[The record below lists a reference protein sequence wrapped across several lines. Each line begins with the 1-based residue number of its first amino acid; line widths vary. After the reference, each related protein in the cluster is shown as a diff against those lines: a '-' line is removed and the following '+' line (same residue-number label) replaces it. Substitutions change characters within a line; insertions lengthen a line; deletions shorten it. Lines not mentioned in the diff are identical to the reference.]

1 MDPVRSWPG
10 FGLVCLSTNLAT
22 FRIRHMPSVQCPP
35 LLHPHT
41 IARPSYTP
49 TPLPAPPGPGPAAG
63 TGAGA
68 GAGGLAASSAGARP
82 APVPAHAPAPVLA
95 PAPVPTWRP
104 ARLPQP
110 AQGLGLGFRGFRD
123 LGFTSVSRS
132 DISACTLRYVGF
144 IATALDKPTY

>member
-49 TPLPAPPGPGPAAG
+49 TPLPAPPTPPQLCPPLLHPHTFARPSYTPTPLPAPPTPPHLCPPLQARGQQLVQVQVLGQEAWRPHQLEPGLRPC
-63 TGAGA
+63 
-68 GAGGLAASSAGARP
+68 LRMLLHLCLRLRLCPHGARP
-82 APVPAHAPAPVLA
+82 ACLNLHRV
-95 PAPVPTWRP
+95 
-104 ARLPQP
+104 
-110 AQGLGLGFRGFRD
+110 
-123 LGFTSVSRS
+123 
-132 DISACTLRYVGF
+132 
-144 IATALDKPTY
+144 